1 MTDSETPG
9 RPALSR
15 RIATTLA
22 LAILC
27 TFGGCATA
35 SSDADGSIV
44 VFAASDLQPVLP
56 EIVRL
61 FEERGGGRVI
71 VVPGSSGN
79 LATQIR
85 HGAPADL
92 YLSANETFVDQ
103 LIELGAIDGSTR
115 IVYAV
120 GRLALVS
127 AGGVPL
133 PGAIESLRSD
143 SYRVIAIANPD
154 HAPYG
159 VAAREA
165 LTADGSWPAVAS
177 RLVFAENIV
186 QAYQFV
192 ASGSADAGIV
202 ALSLALAAG
211 NRPYTLVDE
220 ALHAPIRQTGGVI
233 AGRPNAVAAGEFLR
247 FIAGPDGQEVLA
259 RFGFE
264 AAVQR

>member
-1 MTDSETPG
+1 M
-9 RPALSR
+9 
-15 RIATTLA
+15 
-22 LAILC
+22 
-27 TFGGCATA
+27 
-35 SSDADGSIV
+35 

-61 FEERGGGRVI
+61 YEAKGGME
-71 VVPGSSGN
+71 VVTVFGSSGN

-103 LIELGAIDGSTR
+103 LIELGAVDGASRT
-115 IVYAV
+115 VYGV
-120 GRLALVS
+120 GRLVLV
-127 AGGVPL
+127 AADRVPT
-133 PGAIESLRSD
+133 PAAIESLNSN

-165 LTADGSWPAVAS
+165 LTAAGSWEDVGS
-177 RLVFAENIV
+177 RLVFAENIA

-192 ASGSADAGIV
+192 ASGSAEAGIV
-202 ALSLALAAG
+202 ALSLVLAAG
-211 NRPYTLVDE
+211 SKPYSLID
-220 ALHAPIRQTGGVI
+220 ASLHAPIRQTGGVI
-233 AGRPNAVAAGEFLR
+233 AGRPRALEAHDFLR
-247 FIAGPDGQEVLA
+247 FIAGPDGQQVLA

-264 AAVQR
+264 PAMQR